1 MSQLTPK
8 GVFQTL
14 ELTRAPVVATHSAAR
29 GLADNSRNLSDAEL
43 DAIKANGGVVQVVPF
58 NAYLLP
64 APADYAPRLRA
75 LRAQYGLAPDKPGY
89 QGAND
94 LPVERREAFFVAYRA
109 LSPQATLKTY
119 VDHIDYIAKRIGAD
133 HVGVGTDFNHGS
145 GVPGFGDEA
154 EAGNVTREL
163 LARGYSEQEVDAI
176 WGGNFLRVLAA
187 AEARAQGR
195 AKAD

>member
-1 MSQLTPK
+1 MSQLTPR

-64 APADYAPRLRA
+64 AAADYAPRLKA
-75 LRAQYGLAPDKPGY
+75 LRAQYGLAVDKPGY
-89 QGAND
+89 QGADD
-94 LPVERREAFFVAYRA
+94 LPAERRDAFFVAYRA

-119 VDHIDYIAKRIGAD
+119 VDHIDYIAKRIGAG

-154 EAGNVTREL
+154 DAGNVTREL
-163 LARGYSEQEVDAI
+163 LARGYSEAEVDAI

-187 AEARAQGR
+187 AEAGAQGR